1 MVAWKPGVSDAQLPV
16 YEALE
21 PLWQHISQAPN
32 SSVSSLRR
40 ANRTCSKRVD
50 QLVDS
55 LSLDCEAK
63 GGHGELLLC
72 CASATWKSL
81 QHLKL
86 RARYHEGA
94 ELAAKA
100 ATLLPGLRRMELTL
114 LHDEAQEVGCCC
126 APSEPSLCCWRRCT
140 TILTL
145 VLCLPAY
152 PSMQAALPADAHS
165 QDSQPCA
172 VSQLSSCHALV
183 SLDLSACWLPSYTL
197 LQLSTLTRL
206 QHLDLSGQHLLTSL
220 ACARHLPGLHTL
232 ILQGCSGGCT
242 LDLRPLANCSALTF
256 LDLRGSHPRC
266 LEDVPEATLA
276 ALQAAAS
283 PLPDDHPVLPPQLSH
298 SEGASGLAA
307 TALFTERP
315 QAPAMPFEPGSL
327 AALSHC
333 LRLQTLRLAR
343 CFLTPSLAPL
353 AACTQL
359 RTLDL
364 QMCTALTDL
373 SPLSA
378 LPSLTDL
385 DLYGCTELTS
395 IQPLALSAP
404 SLTRLMMAFC
414 HSVPDLSVL
423 SGATRLQ
430 QLDVSCCS
438 GVRSLPLQACRN
450 LTHLQMKQLK
460 VCIRSSFARPC
471 EAGCYASSVR
481 ELQCACFWWNALCSP
496 YTGHAVHT

>member
-1 MVAWKPGVSDAQLPV
+1 MHEQRRNALFSIRTNVEDLKGRWTSESLKGHRQPSASKHTMVAWTPGVSDAQLPV

-72 CASATWKSL
+72 CASAIWKNL

-114 LHDEAQEVGCCC
+114 LHDEAQEVGWCC
-126 APSEPSLCCWRRCT
+126 APSQPSLCCWRHCA
-140 TILTL
+140 TL
-145 VLCLPAY
+145 FYAS
-152 PSMQAALPADAHS
+152 PSMQAAFPADAHP
-165 QDSQPCA
+165 QHSQPCA
-172 VSQLSSCHALV
+172 VSQLSSCLALV
-183 SLDLSACWLPSYTL
+183 SLDLSACWLPSHTL
-197 LQLSTLTRL
+197 LQLFTLTRL

-220 ACARHLPGLHTL
+220 AFARHMTGLHAL

-242 LDLRPLANCSALTF
+242 LDLRPLANCSALTS

-283 PLPDDHPVLPPQLSH
+283 PLPDDQPARPPPAQLSN
-298 SEGASGLAA
+298 SEGATDSAA
-307 TALFTERP
+307 TALFTDLP
-315 QAPAMPFEPGSL
+315 QAPAMSFEPGSL
-327 AALSHC
+327 AALAHC
-333 LRLQTLRLAR
+333 PQLQNLRLAR

-430 QLDVSCCS
+430 QLDVSCCI

-460 VCIRSSFARPC
+460 VC
-471 EAGCYASSVR
+471 
-481 ELQCACFWWNALCSP
+481 
-496 YTGHAVHT
+496 THA